1 MTEKSEQE
9 IIEEIINSVKSRK
22 FRAWIYNLT
31 FSEDDW
37 EDDFDTMI
45 EATEALTDALDDNGR
60 EDCEWGIDEVK
71 TYNQIEIELA
81 VKKALQKGKELGA
94 NECILEGKPNKGH
107 PIPVYCPAC
116 FDELIEEQASK
127 IEELQSLNDQLTDA
141 NREHIKRIA
150 KLDKD
155 LQNYQ
160 NFKDEITKLKEE
172 RKQLVDELEE
182 NLNIIKSDDCIYRD
196 NPRVYRQIKS
206 LEIIIKFLRGEK

>member
-81 VKKALQKGKELGA
+81 VKKALQKGKELG
-94 NECILEGKPNKGH
+94 
-107 PIPVYCPAC
+107 
-116 FDELIEEQASK
+116 IETQ
-127 IEELQSLNDQLTDA
+127 
-141 NREHIKRIA
+141 IKKMLR
-150 KLDKD
+150 KRCTKTTNYRYSS
-155 LQNYQ
+155 LQNRR
-160 NFKDEITKLKEE
+160 T
-172 RKQLVDELEE
+172 
-182 NLNIIKSDDCIYRD
+182 
-196 NPRVYRQIKS
+196 
-206 LEIIIKFLRGEK
+206 